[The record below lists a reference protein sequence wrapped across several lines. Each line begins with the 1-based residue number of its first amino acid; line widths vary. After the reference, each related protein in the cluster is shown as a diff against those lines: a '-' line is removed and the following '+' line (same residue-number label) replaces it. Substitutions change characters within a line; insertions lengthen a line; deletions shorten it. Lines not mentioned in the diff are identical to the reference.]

1 MEEKKIVVHMVG
13 GTIHKGITL
22 DFEPDGKEFHLLPAE
37 GGGVPIR
44 IRLGEMKALFY
55 VKDYLGNRDFVA
67 RRSFEQIRQAGRK
80 AILTFQDGETM
91 WGTVGRDEET
101 ERGFFFYPVDE
112 RDNNDRIFVVRDSL
126 KEIRWV
132 P

>member
-1 MEEKKIVVHMVG
+1 MEEKKIVVHMRG
-13 GTIHKGITL
+13 GEIHKGITL
-22 DFEPDGKEFHLLPAE
+22 DFDPDRPEFRLLPAE
-37 GGGVPIR
+37 GGGIPVRIR
-44 IRLGEMKALFY
+44 IENMKALFY

-67 RRSFEQIRQAGRK
+67 RRSFEKIRQDGRK

-91 WGTVGRDEET
+91 WGTVDPGEET
-101 ERGFFFYPVDE
+101 PQGFFFYPVDE
-112 RDNNDRIFVVRDSL
+112 QDNNDRIFVVRESL

>member
-22 DFEPDGKEFHLLPAE
+22 DFGPDRTDFHLLPAE
-37 GGGVPIR
+37 GGGVPVR
-44 IRLGEMKALFY
+44 IRVGEMKALFY
-55 VKDYLGNRDFVA
+55 VKDWLGNRDFVA
-67 RRSFEQIRQAGRK
+67 RRSFEKIREQGRK
-80 AILTFQDGETM
+80 AILTFEDGETM
-91 WGTVGRDEET
+91 WGTVGHGEES
-101 ERGFFFYPVDE
+101 EQGFFFYPVDE
-112 RDNNDRIFVVRDSL
+112 QDNNERIFVVRDSL